1 MEIIEARISSTE
13 QKQQQMTVFLVLAM
27 NSASFLQL
35 LVDRQERR
43 RELQDAL
50 SKKRHR
56 PQIECVPAR
65 NGETSSSASYSPA
78 AV

>member
-1 MEIIEARISSTE
+1 
-13 QKQQQMTVFLVLAM
+13 MTVFLVRAM